1 MSRALR
7 QGSDYYKM
15 RDGAAFPL
23 RWSAPELLATDGSRC
38 TSASDVWSFFVLMWE
53 VWSRAQVPFGAKSGI
68 LVSMILEDV
77 REGIILPGTILD
89 QPSHANSALYHGLQD
104 LCWVVSPDGR
114 ASFAQ
119 LCAWIGDQ
127 QVAFQ
132 IAQPVFTPALDLD
145 PTAQHSAPYQ
155 AQLGRGARPY
165 HAAGQ
170 ETADSNTLTP
180 PRPQGDQMHTQKR
193 QIATAGTPYQT
204 RLGQG
209 AQVHH
214 AVEQQNTSLDTP
226 YQIRLAQ
233 GAQVYHAAG
242 QESTTSDIPYHF
254 SQRAQK
260 YTSAEN
266 HSIDDGH
273 QPPTLDEKALS
284 RLLESDSTTAV

>member
-89 QPSHANSALYHGLQD
+89 KPAHADSALYQGLQD
-104 LCWVVSPDGR
+104 LCWVVSPGDR

-119 LCAWIGDQ
+119 ICTWIGDQ

-132 IAQPVFTPALDLD
+132 IAQPVSTPALDLD

-155 AQLGRGARPY
+155 AQLGKGARPY

-170 ETADSNTLTP
+170 ETADTNTPTP
-180 PRPQGDQMHTQKR
+180 PRRVQGDQMHTQEQ

-204 RLGQG
+204 RLAQG
-209 AQVHH
+209 AQVYH
-214 AVEQQNTSLDTP
+214 AVEQQTTTFDTP

-242 QESTTSDIPYHF
+242 QKGTTADIPYHF

-260 YTSAEN
+260 CTSAEK
-266 HSIDDGH
+266 HSTNDD
-273 QPPTLDEKALS
+273 QPSTLDAKAS
-284 RLLESDSTTAV
+284 AQLLESDSTTAV